1 MKEHPINDLMEK
13 AMENIKKMVEV
24 NTIIGEAVETKNG
37 TVIIPVTKVTCG
49 FAAGGTQVEV
59 LTKST
64 PAVGNEPL
72 PEGGAPF
79 GGGSGGGV
87 TVQPVGFLIVHDHD
101 VRFQVVDNTAIF
113 DRLLDQVPEFIKQI
127 KTKACA
133 KEETETANGLKET
146 TTTQTTVTVEPV
158 K

>member
-24 NTIIGEAVETKNG
+24 NTIIGEAVETPNG
-37 TVIIPVTKVTCG
+37 TVIIPVTKVSCG
-49 FAAGGTQVEV
+49 FAAGGTQGDVFNAN
-59 LTKST
+59 T
-64 PAVGNEPL
+64 PIPLNEQA
-72 PEGGAPF
+72 EAQNATF

-87 TVQPVGFLIVHDHD
+87 MVQPVGFLIIHDND
-101 VRFQVVDNTAIF
+101 IRFQVVDHSAIF

-127 KTKACA
+127 KGKKDNEPSEEPAAEIITPQTK
-133 KEETETANGLKET
+133 
-146 TTTQTTVTVEPV
+146 VTIQN